1 MRVLILLLFL
11 NFAELSSAQN
21 MQKNYLGSLI
31 LSNNSS
37 ISFSIH
43 FNEQNGVVNGY
54 SLTNIGNPDETK
66 SDISGVYFKKD
77 KSFQLQETQIL
88 RTSSESDLSTFCF
101 INANL
106 SIKGKLANKRLEG
119 EFFGLFP
126 NNDTCAEGKILL
138 MEKQKVEKKIKKVK
152 KKIEKLEEKTNQV
165 LITKQLKDG
174 DDFVVKWEADNLKLF
189 IWDANKEDGDRIQ
202 LKINDEIILYDYT
215 TKRKQKKVKYKLRK
229 GENTIEI
236 EALSLGSS
244 PPNTSRIQLVDS
256 KIKYPIIT
264 QLELGKSALITI
276 MK

>member
-88 RTSSESDLSTFCF
+88 STSSESDLSTFCF

>member
-21 MQKNYLGSLI
+21 TQKNYLGSLI

-88 RTSSESDLSTFCF
+88 STSSESDLSTFCF

-174 DDFVVKWEADNLKLF
+174 DDFVVKWDAYNLKLF
-189 IWDANKEDGDRIQ
+189 IWDANKEDGDRIR

-256 KIKYPIIT
+256 KIKYAIIT
-264 QLELGKSALITI
+264 QLEVGKSEIITI

>member
-1 MRVLILLLFL
+1 MKYLLIIFFFLFQ
-11 NFAELSSAQN
+11 FSYAQPTDF
-21 MQKNYLGSLI
+21 NYLGTLI
-31 LSNNSS
+31 LPNNQV

-77 KSFQLQETQIL
+77 KSFHLLETQIL
-88 RTSSESDLSTFCF
+88 STNSEADLSTFCF

-106 SIKGKLANKRLEG
+106 SFKGRYSNKRLEG
-119 EFFGLFP
+119 EFFGLFL

-138 MEKQKVEKKIKKVK
+138 LEKEIVEKKIKKAK
-152 KKIEKLEEKTNQV
+152 KKIEKLEERTNQV

-174 DDFVVKWEADNLKLF
+174 DDFVVKWEADDLKLF
-189 IWDANKEDGDRIQ
+189 VWDANKEDGDRIR
-202 LKINDEIILYDYT
+202 LKINDEIILYDYA
-215 TKRKQKKVKYKLRK
+215 TKRKRQKVKYKLRK

-256 KIKYPIIT
+256 NTRYPIIT
-264 QLELGKSALITI
+264 QLEVGKSAIITI